1 MLAIRRWLTPSTS
14 LSSSK
19 SLDALR
25 KLLLTRIQEGQ
36 SLGNRKSETWNAEVV
51 GAKSKLP
58 VTGGTNR
65 ELSGHFENQCRISKI
80 HLIAVT

>member
-1 MLAIRRWLTPSTS
+1 MADAIDLALFYSG
-14 LSSSK
+14 
-19 SLDALR
+19 LR
-25 KLLLTRIQEGQ
+25 SRHCYAI
-36 SLGNRKSETWNAEVV
+36 TWNAEVV